1 MSAIAYEQ
9 PLNERT
15 RAFLRLEHLF
25 ACVDHSL
32 RQPSPWDSRNCVTGL
47 IDISDL
53 LPRIDIKAELIKELD
68 RDQSKLASL
77 ETRAGVDME
86 RLGETL
92 QQIHTVLGA
101 LRANGYDPGQ
111 ALRTHELVFAVKQRL
126 NMAGGTCSFD
136 LPAFH
141 YWLNQPSGVREEQ
154 LSHWVQDLSVVRQ
167 GLDLVLRLI
176 RSSSEPASQLARQ
189 GFFRQDLD
197 PNASYQMI
205 RVFLPGDAR
214 CFPEISG
221 SRHRFTIR
229 FMQPSPEGRAS
240 KSERDVK
247 FDLQCCVI

>member
-1 MSAIAYEQ
+1 MSTIAYEQ

-25 ACVDHSL
+25 GSVDHSL
-32 RQPSPWDSRNCVTGL
+32 QQSSPWDSRNCLTGL

-53 LPRIDIKAELIKELD
+53 LPRIDIKAELIKELE
-68 RDQSKLASL
+68 RHQGKLTSL
-77 ETRAGVDME
+77 ETRVGVDLE
-86 RLGETL
+86 RLSETL
-92 QQIHTVLGA
+92 QLIHTVLGA

-111 ALRTHELVFAVKQRL
+111 GLRAHDLVFAVKQRL
-126 NMAGGTCSFD
+126 NMPGGTCSFD

-141 YWLNQPSGVREEQ
+141 YWLNQPLAVRREQ
-154 LSHWVQDLSVVRQ
+154 LSHWAQDLNVVRQ

-176 RSSSEPASQLARQ
+176 RCSSEPASQLARQ
-189 GFFRQDLD
+189 GFFQPDLD
-197 PNASYQMI
+197 PSASYQMI

-221 SRHRFTIR
+221 SRHRFSIR

-240 KSERDVK
+240 KSEWDVK
-247 FDLQCCVI
+247 FELQCCVI